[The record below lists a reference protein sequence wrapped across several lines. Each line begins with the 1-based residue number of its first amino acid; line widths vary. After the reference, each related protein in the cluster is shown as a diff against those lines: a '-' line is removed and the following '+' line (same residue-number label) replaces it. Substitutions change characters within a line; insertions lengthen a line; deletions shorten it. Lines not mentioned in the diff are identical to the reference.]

1 MNKKILLLFVCI
13 ISMLT
18 ILMAGC
24 KEKVEEKKA
33 ILSTTLTSY
42 ELIEGEDTTLFYNIA
57 NKKED
62 TKLVIEIDD
71 NSIVKIEEDIIYGLK
86 KGNAVVTL
94 YLESDKDNK
103 ITLNVTVKEKPVE
116 KPTLSIS
123 NKVNTLALFE
133 DYSFEATISDKS
145 TILWS
150 SSDESVATVTSK
162 GTVTGISEGRATIT
176 ATSKN
181 FPDVKDSVEIEFS
194 FDAWK
199 FMNSIQKQNVL
210 VQTITA
216 YGATEASV
224 KVLGSVCDY
233 SFSELN
239 IIEAYGPITDN
250 KYKGTVATE
259 AIMEL
264 DGHGCTR
271 PGIYLEDLK
280 YIVYHDTA
288 NISENADAKMHNE
301 YMYGSYNK
309 GDRARSWHYT
319 VDDKCIYHNVPDNE
333 VTWQGDSYEAYA
345 KSIGI
350 ETCVNVGSDFYRTW
364 QRMGKLVASLL
375 SEYGLDMSAVKQHY
389 DFNKKDC
396 PKTLRNNGLYPTALD
411 LIEAELMVAL
421 YMEDYTLEFKSLSPA
436 YLDDTGKVIAQPKE
450 NTRLAY
456 EITITDKDGNKETR
470 LYHSNIEGSASTSSY
485 SPSAQSL
492 ASADEFDAKA
502 AKWNGE
508 YSSLCDLLDEYN
520 NLTDDVKAQVAT
532 YEYLKAQEN
541 AYLSTYA
548 KDSSIVI
555 NKVFV
560 YDGSASI
567 SKAYSYIELKNISSL
582 SVTKDV
588 TLYINSAKSLTKSL
602 GTITLKPNQT
612 YLVAL
617 GDLIYNGGTY
627 YDFIVPNVVLSDEYE
642 ITDATIIIKA
652 GDIVLDKLGLD
663 NASDKEEETVK
674 FEENNRVVGRKQAID
689 TDNNARDF
697 GQASLEPSNKA
708 FIGDAILDFDYA
720 VLALNRSVTLEDEDL
735 VKALLDAYDDFSEDE
750 KKQVTMKKT
759 LDMLEI
765 EIEGIKNPD
774 LAVVKK
780 AILAI
785 PSQIVDDFIFPKKD
799 GLVYAYKDST
809 KENIYNIETG
819 EYSEVIHEYTP
830 VEFSATYGSYSE
842 DFTIN
847 FGICDE
853 NDQIIYVTGAKKP
866 DKGITSEGFGTKENQ
881 ESSVGFGGVAIKV
894 EGKVFFIGKNC
905 LIELDD
911 TNGTALTRSQLRP
924 YGKSASGDINNN
936 GFVAGAPAEYKGT
949 GILYHNNSSSTLTFD
964 LTDTY
969 GRANAG
975 SYGYAK
981 CFFSLNENNEYAIR
995 DIVQHTGENFST
1007 DNYQVELAP
1016 GEYIWCPHTFETNV
1030 EYGTWFMFPG
1040 PSAAG
1045 GMLEEGTVVSFIYY
1059 KLPNKDE

>member
-1 MNKKILLLFVCI
+1 MNKKILLLCVCI
-13 ISMLT
+13 MSMLT
-18 ILMAGC
+18 IIMTGC
-24 KEKVEEKKA
+24 NTKIEEKKA
-33 ILSTTLTSY
+33 VLSTNLTSY

-62 TKLVIEIDD
+62 TKLVIEVDD
-71 NSIVKIEEDIIYGLK
+71 DSVVKIENDIIYGIK
-86 KGNAVVTL
+86 KGSAVVSI
-94 YLESDKDNK
+94 YLESDQDNK
-103 ITLNVTVKEKPVE
+103 IFLTVKVKEKEVL
-116 KPTLSIS
+116 KPTLSIN

-133 DYSFEATISDKS
+133 DYNLEATISDKS
-145 TILWS
+145 SIVWS
-150 SSDESVATVTSK
+150 SSDESIASITSK
-162 GTVTGISEGRATIT
+162 GTVTGLKEGKATIT
-176 ATSKN
+176 AASKN
-181 FPDVKDSVEIEFS
+181 FPEVKDSVEIEFS

-199 FMNSIQKQNVL
+199 FMDSIQKQNVL

-216 YGATEASV
+216 YGETEASV

-239 IIEAYGPITDN
+239 IIEAYGPITNN
-250 KYKGTVATE
+250 KYTGEVATE

-264 DGHGCTR
+264 DGKGCPR

-288 NISENADAKMHNE
+288 NINENANAKMHNE
-301 YMYGSYNK
+301 YLYGSYNK

-319 VDDKCIYHNVPDNE
+319 VDDTCIYHNVPDNE

-364 QRMGKLVASLL
+364 QSMGKLVASLI
-375 SEYGLDMSAVKQHY
+375 SEYGLDISAVKQHY

-411 LIEAELMVAL
+411 LIKAELIVSE
-421 YMEDYTLEFKSLSPA
+421 YMEDYKLEFRSLSPA
-436 YLDDTGKVIAQPKE
+436 YLDNTGKVIAQPKE
-450 NTRLAY
+450 DTRLAY
-456 EITITDKDGNKETR
+456 EITITDKAGNKETR

-485 SPSAQSL
+485 SPSEQTL
-492 ASADEFDAKA
+492 KSADAFDAKA
-502 AKWNGE
+502 AKWDKE

-520 NLTDDVKAQVAT
+520 SLTDDVKVCVAT
-532 YEYLKAQEN
+532 YDYLKAEEN

-560 YDGSASI
+560 YDGASSI
-567 SKAYSYIELKNISSL
+567 SKAYSYIELKNISKT
-582 SVTKDV
+582 SVTKDI
-588 TLYINSAKSLTKSL
+588 TLYINSTKSLTKAL
-602 GTITLKPNQT
+602 GSITLKPNQT
-612 YLVAL
+612 YLIGL

-627 YDFIVPNVVLSDEYE
+627 YDFIVPNIVLTDEFV
-642 ITDATIIIKA
+642 IDNATIILKD
-652 GDIVLDKLGLD
+652 GETVLDKLGLD
-663 NASDKEEETVK
+663 SASDKEEVAVK
-674 FEENNRVVGRKQAID
+674 FSDNNNSIARKQAID
-689 TDNNARDF
+689 TDNNERDF
-697 GQASLEPSNKA
+697 GPSSIEPSNKA
-708 FIGDAILDFDYA
+708 FIGDAVLDFDYN
-720 VLALNRSVTLEDEDL
+720 VLALNRAVTLEDEEEIN
-735 VKALLDAYDDFSEDE
+735 ALLAVFDEFSDDE
-750 KKQVTMKKT
+750 KKQVTMKKV
-759 LDMLEI
+759 LDMLKI
-765 EIEGIKNPD
+765 EIDSIKNPD
-774 LAVVKK
+774 LGVVKK

-785 PSQIVDDFIFPKKD
+785 PSQILDDFEFPKKD
-799 GLVYAYKDST
+799 GLVYAYKDDT
-809 KENIYNIETG
+809 KSGIYNIETG

-830 VEFSATYGSYSE
+830 VVFSATYGSYSE
-842 DFTIN
+842 DFTVN
-847 FGICDE
+847 FGVCDE
-853 NDQIIYVTGAKKP
+853 GDQIIYVTGAKKP
-866 DKGITSEGFGTKENQ
+866 DKGITSEGFGTRENQ
-881 ESSVGFGGVAIKV
+881 ETSVGFGGVAIRV

-911 TNGTALTRSQLRP
+911 SHGTALTRSELRP
-924 YGKSASGDINNN
+924 YGKSAPSDINNN
-936 GFVAGAPAEYKGT
+936 GFVNGGPAEYKGT

-1045 GMLEEGTVVSFIYY
+1045 GMLEEGVVADFIYY
-1059 KLPNKDE
+1059 KLENKD